1 MFRLET
7 ETETEIVA
15 SSRSGVGDFCR
26 WSASFAGFYAAHQ
39 QIGGVPAFAFADLSV
54 DRIVLSF
61 NPIGHR
67 QARSLGWLAGVEL
80 NVAPLDT
87 IWVISVRRRSS
98 QPIT

>member
-15 SSRSGVGDFCR
+15 SSRSVVGDFCR

-67 QARSLGWLAGVEL
+67 QARSLGWLVGVEL

-87 IWVISVRRRSS
+87 I
-98 QPIT
+98 